1 LAYFIQQGTWFYE
14 VGFILYPLDPEN
26 PVFKWDKENHNHIML
41 VTGSFCWHIM
51 FIIIGLILQ
60 LAFMKQIHKNSK
72 RAREY
77 FENLQECDEM
87 MMMEQESENHVKT
100 SGAEGGKYFTVV
112 SDDEEDVQFDTKLL
126 IKQPKDQIKLKD
138 YKEYRENSSGS
149 SSTSGNHSA
158 NLI

>member
-1 LAYFIQQGTWFYE
+1 
-14 VGFILYPLDPEN
+14 
-26 PVFKWDKENHNHIML
+26 
-41 VTGSFCWHIM
+41 
-51 FIIIGLILQ
+51 
-60 LAFMKQIHKNSK
+60 
-72 RAREY
+72 
-77 FENLQECDEM
+77 M

-149 SSTSGNHSA
+149 SSTSGHHSA